1 MEGITKKTLSIN
13 EFRKLYG
20 LGRTTIYKEIAL
32 GHINIIKCGRRTL
45 IPITECN
52 RFENCL
58 EAAYR
63 KGSSR

>member
-1 MEGITKKTLSIN
+1 MEGIAKKALSIK

-45 IPITECN
+45 IPIAECEG
-52 RFENCL
+52 FENHL
-58 EAAYR
+58 MAASR
-63 KGSSR
+63 KGGSK